1 MLFQIKDSENIKKLK
16 ILIYEY
22 IYKKPDISE
31 FIKNSSIE
39 IVNIGVADD
48 SKLREYESKYSEF
61 NISINNVQNNINLF
75 FGEDLK
81 KNISNLLNFFNPNNI
96 LNNNIYK
103 NDEKLKGEDSKIMID
118 DLNYKK
124 DKIHLFSTKFLMVNG
139 LKSKIYDNDFQIF
152 NDDSYS
158 IDLFVKF
165 LRKIIL
171 EINESILKNNFEN
184 DFMKRHLIKLNT
196 KEFII
201 LLVLNFLILIKIN

>member
-1 MLFQIKDSENIKKLK
+1 
-16 ILIYEY
+16 
-22 IYKKPDISE
+22 
-31 FIKNSSIE
+31 
-39 IVNIGVADD
+39 
-48 SKLREYESKYSEF
+48 
-61 NISINNVQNNINLF
+61 
-75 FGEDLK
+75 
-81 KNISNLLNFFNPNNI
+81 
-96 LNNNIYK
+96 
-103 NDEKLKGEDSKIMID
+103 
-118 DLNYKK
+118 
-124 DKIHLFSTKFLMVNG
+124 MVNG

-201 LLVLNFLILIKIN
+201 LLVINFLILIKIN